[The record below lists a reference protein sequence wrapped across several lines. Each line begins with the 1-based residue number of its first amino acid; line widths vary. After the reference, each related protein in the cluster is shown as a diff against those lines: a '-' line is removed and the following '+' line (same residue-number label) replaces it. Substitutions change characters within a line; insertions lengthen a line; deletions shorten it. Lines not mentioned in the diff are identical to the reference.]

1 MRLAFTVGR
10 TPQGRSDLL
19 VSADPRTP
27 LRNLIPGGGIPAR
40 LFVAGSQVS
49 TAVSLADAGLRG
61 RRSDR
66 RVRAVTAGC
75 PVRGPRK
82 AALLVASGPAT
93 GASFTIPARGLTVGR
108 STLPILGDDEI
119 SGRHFHVRSVAGGS
133 VSVAD
138 AGSTNGTVVS
148 GEPLD
153 GERGLVPGDL
163 YPGRPYRVHRGDR
176 SERRR
181 GSFPGRGRTVL
192 VQPGATAR
200 GSTRAP
206 GSRCRTRRRSRI
218 SAVPRS

>member
-1 MRLAFTVGR
+1 MRLAFTVR

-27 LRNLIPGGGIPAR
+27 LRDLIPGGG
-40 LFVAGSQVS
+40 VAAGFSWPGPEVS
-49 TAVSLADAGLRG
+49 TAVSLADAGLRDG
-61 RRSDR
+61 VIVGSGPSPP
-66 RVRAVTAGC
+66 AVPSAAPG
-75 PVRGPRK
+75 K
-82 AALLVASGPAT
+82 LALLVASGPAT
-93 GASFTIPARGLTVGR
+93 GASFTVPARGLTVGR

-119 SGRHFHVRSVAGGS
+119 SGRHFHVSVAGGS

-153 GERGLVPGDL
+153 GERGLVPGEPDL
-163 YPGRPYRVHRGDR
+163 GRPYRVHRGDR

-192 VQPGATAR
+192 VQPGAAAR
-200 GSTRAP
+200 GSTQGTPDRDAGP
-206 GSRCRTRRRSRI
+206 AAG
-218 SAVPRS
+218 AG